1 MQLLLVAVVGLL
13 VDQFSK
19 AVVARHVGEGA
30 ISLCRFLQIRVVKRV
45 TTNRRIG
52 RLMVVVWILAGAS
65 ILLLVGQGLYFDSA
79 IARIGLGL
87 AFGGAAGNLFDRLAR
102 GQIIDFIQIGFW
114 PVFNV
119 ADVAIVV
126 GLPLAFLAHLRTAV

>member
-1 MQLLLVAVVGLL
+1 MQLLLVAVAGLF

-19 AVVARHVGEGA
+19 AVVARHAGKGP
-30 ISLCRFLQIRVVKRV
+30 ISLCRFLQIRVVNNV
-45 TTNRRIG
+45 TINRRIG

-65 ILLLVGQGLYFDSA
+65 ILLLVGQRLYFDST

-87 AFGGAAGNLFDRLAR
+87 ALGGAAGNLFDRLAR
-102 GQIIDFIQIGFW
+102 GHIIDFIEIGFW

-126 GLPLAFLAHLRTAV
+126 GLPLAFLHLRTAA